1 MIRIKQEVPR
11 VLAGYSRPIREANTM
26 RQDKL
31 AQHAIPLRREAGF
44 SLLEIMAVVVIMGL
58 LMSIIGVSISG
69 QIDKARLATAK
80 AQIAQLE
87 SALELYRMDNG
98 RYPTTAQGLQALIS
112 KPGDAPEPRHYPRGG
127 YLSKADALLDPWSE
141 PFQYAS
147 PGNHNGNGFD
157 IWTQGADLAPG
168 GEEGDSDIGNWESG
182 A

>member
-1 MIRIKQEVPR
+1 MRDNDLPLQSSAAHR
-11 VLAGYSRPIREANTM
+11 VDG
-26 RQDKL
+26 
-31 AQHAIPLRREAGF
+31 GF

-69 QIDKARLATAK
+69 QIDKARLATAR

-98 RYPTTAQGLQALIS
+98 RYPTTAQGLSALVQ
-112 KPGDAPEPRHYPRGG
+112 KPGDAPQPRNYPRGG

-141 PFQYAS
+141 PYQYAS
-147 PGNHNGNGFD
+147 PGDHNSHGFD
-157 IWTQGADLAPG
+157 LWTQGADQAPG
-168 GEEGDSDIGNWESG
+168 GEDGDSDIGNWKPGASG

>member
-1 MIRIKQEVPR
+1 MTTSRKSRYNARSPR
-11 VLAGYSRPIREANTM
+11 R
-26 RQDKL
+26 
-31 AQHAIPLRREAGF
+31 AGF

-69 QIDKARLATAK
+69 QIDKARLATAR

-98 RYPTTAQGLQALIS
+98 RYPTTAQGLGALVR
-112 KPGDAPEPRHYPRGG
+112 KPTEAPEPRDYPRGG
-127 YLSKADALLDPWSE
+127 YVSKSDALLDPWSE

-147 PGNHNGNGFD
+147 PGNHNSYGFD
-157 IWTQGADLAPG
+157 LWTQGADQAPG
-168 GEEGDSDIGNWESG
+168 GEEGDADIGNWEAGSTG

>member
-1 MIRIKQEVPR
+1 MDRKTKNIRIR
-11 VLAGYSRPIREANTM
+11 TT
-26 RQDKL
+26 
-31 AQHAIPLRREAGF
+31 RRSAGF

-98 RYPTTAQGLQALIS
+98 RYPTTVQGLQALIS
-112 KPGDAPEPRHYPRGG
+112 KPGDAPEPRNYPRGG
-127 YLSKADALLDPWSE
+127 YLTKKDALLDPWSE

-147 PGNHNGNGFD
+147 PGTHNSYGFD
-157 IWTQGADLAPG
+157 LWTLGADQAAG
-168 GEEGDSDIGNWESG
+168 GEEGDSDIGNWDAGSG
-182 A
+182 GA

>member
-1 MIRIKQEVPR
+1 MKDQNHPAKEQLFPR
-11 VLAGYSRPIREANTM
+11 QS
-26 RQDKL
+26 
-31 AQHAIPLRREAGF
+31 GF

-98 RYPTTAQGLQALIS
+98 RYPTTSQGLEALVTR
-112 KPGDAPEPRHYPRGG
+112 PGEAPEPRNYPAGG
-127 YLSKADALLDPWSE
+127 YLSKSDALLDPWSE

-147 PGNHNGNGFD
+147 PGSHNAHGFD
-157 IWTQGADLAPG
+157 LWTLGADQAPG
-168 GEEGDSDIGNWESG
+168 GEAGDSDIGNWGSATEG

>member
-31 AQHAIPLRREAGF
+31 AQHAISVRREAGF

-58 LMSIIGVSISG
+58 LMSIIGVNIAG

-80 AQIAQLE
+80 AQIAGLG
-87 SALELYRMDNG
+87 SALEMYRMDHG
-98 RYPTTAQGLQALIS
+98 RYPTTAQGLQALVT
-112 KPGDAPEPRHYPRGG
+112 KPPDAPELSGYPRRG
-127 YLSKADALLDPWSE
+127 YTKPDALLDPWSE
-141 PFQYAS
+141 PFQYTS
-147 PGNHNGNGFD
+147 PGNHEGDDYD
-157 IWTQGADLAPG
+157 IWTQGADQAPG
-168 GEEGDSDIGNWESG
+168 GEDGDSDIGNWKSG